1 MYINVIRA
9 TIISPFKA
17 AIIKILC
24 RNYMG
29 ASSVSTTEKWEFSLS
44 LWIFWLL
51 VQTRNIRGK
60 ETGKCSL
67 FIWTSKNFENPHV
80 KALKNMYLCDRSCTY
95 NSPSVSVP
103 LEETKLPFWNVRRRY
118 IDSTFSNLLLIGDHH
133 FSRGSEILNWETD
146 LMTVRSPL
154 PFLSLTILEFAGL

>member
-1 MYINVIRA
+1 MLLSFPPSRPPLLKYRA
-9 TIISPFKA
+9 EIIWVQVQFPQQ
-17 AIIKILC
+17 
-24 RNYMG
+24 RNG
-29 ASSVSTTEKWEFSLS
+29 NFH

-67 FIWTSKNFENPHV
+67 SIWTSKNFENPHV